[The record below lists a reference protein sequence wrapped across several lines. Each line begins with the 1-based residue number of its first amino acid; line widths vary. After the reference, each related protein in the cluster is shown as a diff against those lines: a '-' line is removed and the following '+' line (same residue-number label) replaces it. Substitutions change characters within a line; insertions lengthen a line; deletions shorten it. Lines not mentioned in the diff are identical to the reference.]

1 MSLRAVGVVSFVCT
15 LFWMALQRMT
25 RCGEPLQLQS
35 WIGIF
40 AQHHTEGR
48 AIAGPRAFSGLCD
61 EEGVPLIC
69 PTCQVLAQGVPL
81 PATLHG
87 VVFDIFGREPQRRG
101 VAARILLEAAHA
113 GEAFAATKWRPSP
126 DSNRKFTSPNRE
138 R

>member
-15 LFWMALQRMT
+15 LFRMALQRMT
-25 RCGEPLQLQS
+25 RCGEPLQLHAPLQLQS
-35 WIGIF
+35 WVGIF

-87 VVFDIFGREPQRRG
+87 VVFDIFGRESRRRG
-101 VAARILLEAAHA
+101 VAARSLLEAAHT
-113 GEAFAATKWRPSP
+113 GEAFAVAEWRTRH
-126 DSNRKFTSPNRE
+126 DSNVW
-138 R
+138 